1 MSDAA
6 KSQSVIELSTVFFCE
21 GALPHTI
28 ALKDSGLRMRGMVPD
43 ALVALY
49 GHQSKQDGFMAA
61 REYADKHRLQFTVI
75 DFLVAL
81 DHRINPGLTKP
92 EEWANHDFLAFQ
104 RLSRGALDAIGGIL
118 QEALAAEAGFAKA
131 LDVVKPASLLQERPE
146 LVTVLL
152 EHPLLRH
159 VKAFAHPALPE
170 MCTRALNVGTLPFR
184 HWDAV
189 VEATCRL
196 NPTTR
201 VTLERPD
208 QAERSAPSTANVP
221 VARPR
226 PTPPRAR

>member
-6 KSQSVIELSTVFFCE
+6 KSRSVIELSTVFFCD
-21 GALPHTI
+21 GALPHAI
-28 ALKDSGLRMRGMVPD
+28 ALKDCGLRMRGRVPD

-75 DFLVAL
+75 DFLIAL

-104 RLSRGALDAIGGIL
+104 RLSRGALDTVGAIL
-118 QEALAAEAGFAKA
+118 QDALGAEAGGASA
-131 LDVVKPASLLQERPE
+131 LDGLKPAALLQERPE
-146 LVTVLL
+146 LISVLL
-152 EHPLLRH
+152 AHPSLQH
-159 VKAFAHPALPE
+159 IKVFAHPARPE
-170 MCTRALNVGTLPFR
+170 MSTRTLNVGTLPFR
-184 HWDAV
+184 QWDAV
-189 VEATCRL
+189 IEATCRL

-208 QAERSAPSTANVP
+208 LAERSTPASASVP
-221 VARPR
+221 VARAR
-226 PTPPRAR
+226 PSAPRAR

>member
-1 MSDAA
+1 MSNAA

-28 ALKDSGLRMRGMVPD
+28 ALKDSGLRMRGKVPD

-104 RLSRGALDAIGGIL
+104 RLSRGALDAVGGIL
-118 QEALAAEAGFAKA
+118 REALAAETSAARA
-131 LDVVKPASLLQERPE
+131 LEVVKPAALLQERPE
-146 LVTVLL
+146 LVTILL
-152 EHPLLRH
+152 AHPSLRH
-159 VKAFAHPALPE
+159 VKVFAHPSRPE
-170 MCTRALNVGTLPFR
+170 MSTRALNVGTLPFR

-208 QAERSAPSTANVP
+208 LAERSTPATASVP

-226 PTPPRAR
+226 PAAPRTR